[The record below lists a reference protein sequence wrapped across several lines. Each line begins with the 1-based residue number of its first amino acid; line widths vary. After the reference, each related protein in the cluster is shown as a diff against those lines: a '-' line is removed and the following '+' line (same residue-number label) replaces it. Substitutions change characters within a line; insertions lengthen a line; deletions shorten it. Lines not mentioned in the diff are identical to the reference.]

1 MPSNRADPETAAP
14 RVSPATNALIDQAS
28 NAKTQQEA
36 KDLWAKADHQVM
48 EDAPFYPI
56 TNQLNPNYRASQVQ
70 NAVYIPA
77 FQNFDPANIW
87 LAAGKQG
94 G

>member
-1 MPSNRADPETAAP
+1 
-14 RVSPATNALIDQAS
+14 
-28 NAKTQQEA
+28 
-36 KDLWAKADHQVM
+36 M
-48 EDAPFYPI
+48 EDAAFFPI
-56 TNQLNPNYRASQVQ
+56 TNPITANYRAAQVN

-77 FQNFDPANIW
+77 FQNFDPANVW